1 MVTPTTSPHV
11 VPTFAA
17 LTVKGTRVVV
27 VVVLVVVVEVV
38 LVVVVEVVLVVMEI
52 GGEVGGVADN
62 TTDVVDCGRR
72 LVAASEGTDVLAE
85 PVVHAASSNAVPH
98 PSAQRFTSVI
108 VNALASAAVDWRR
121 LGASAVQV
129 LLLQ

>member
-27 VVVLVVVVEVV
+27 VVV